1 MVNHE
6 KIRNKLKTIQ
16 ISLEKLHQLKAKSED
31 VFISDFTNTDAAR
44 HNLQIAIQAML
55 DISSHIISRLR
66 FEFPKS
72 NVDAFS
78 ILSEHSIVSKDK
90 LVEYQEMARF
100 RNRLVHMYDDVDNRV
115 IYEVLQKHLGDYE
128 SFIKDIVQYL
138 ETKRNVDK

>member
-1 MVNHE
+1 M
-6 KIRNKLKTIQ
+6 
-16 ISLEKLHQLKAKSED
+16 
-31 VFISDFTNTDAAR
+31 
-44 HNLQIAIQAML
+44 QIAIQAML